1 MQPSTLYTCVC
12 ACVSELSEHSRTS
25 LDCCSCTVGWAFAS
39 PLMPSPRPAC
49 LLLATTASRAS
60 HRRLAHAT
68 TSQSS
73 AALPLF
79 VSLSCRV
86 HVLGLHRDFAHTV
99 DKFYGELPEDANDF
113 GAELNNVFPL
123 IFDTKHVLS
132 RYFVIC
138 EHLPK
143 SREQPAADV
152 LGTSVRPLC
161 PQLRLAARQDPRQ
174 FSGMSPQPS
183 FCCCTAQSSLWCVF
197 AAGGRIRVAGEGQRA
212 SHRLR

>member
-1 MQPSTLYTCVC
+1 
-12 ACVSELSEHSRTS
+12 
-25 LDCCSCTVGWAFAS
+25 
-39 PLMPSPRPAC
+39 MPSPRPAC

-132 RYFVIC
+132 RYFVIASIYRTV
-138 EHLPK
+138 ENN
-143 SREQPAADV
+143 
-152 LGTSVRPLC
+152 
-161 PQLRLAARQDPRQ
+161 LRLTYWERAFTLCAH
-174 FSGMSPQPS
+174 
-183 FCCCTAQSSLWCVF
+183 SSDLLR
-197 AAGGRIRVAGEGQRA
+197 AKIRDNSLV
-212 SHRLR
+212 